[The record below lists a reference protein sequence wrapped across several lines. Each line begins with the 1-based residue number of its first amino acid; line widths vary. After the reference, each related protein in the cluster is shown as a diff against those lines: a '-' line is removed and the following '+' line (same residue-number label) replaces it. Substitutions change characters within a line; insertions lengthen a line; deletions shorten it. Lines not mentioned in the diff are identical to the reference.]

1 MTPSNTKKQ
10 RKWYVTLLK
19 IIGSIFIVIL
29 LFGVV
34 VLSFFTIVEY
44 RPKDVEE
51 VKINNNPTN
60 KVALNVEYNALT
72 FNIGYGA
79 LGVNEDF
86 VMDGGKQGVPK
97 SKDIVEGYLTG
108 IENILIDNPCDIYFL
123 QEVDL
128 NSRRSFKI
136 NECVQIANKLG
147 NSYSNTFAYN
157 YKALFVPFPFSFTE
171 HMGRVESG
179 MTSYIKFNTN
189 EAKRYQFPGAFAWP
203 GRTANLKRGML
214 VNYLPIEGSNKYLVV
229 INVHLSAYDSS
240 GGMRE
245 KEMEFLKE
253 FLKKEA
259 LKGNYVLAGGDFNQ
273 TFPQVDESII
283 KDNENKWFIPYQ
295 IEDDFLPE
303 GYSFAVDPNV
313 WTSRLLNQSYDPSD
327 TENTYHFIIDG
338 FLVSN
343 NIEVISITGL
353 DLGFVYSDHNPVALR
368 FKLK

>member
-1 MTPSNTKKQ
+1 
-10 RKWYVTLLK
+10 
-19 IIGSIFIVIL
+19 
-29 LFGVV
+29 
-34 VLSFFTIVEY
+34 
-44 RPKDVEE
+44 
-51 VKINNNPTN
+51 
-60 KVALNVEYNALT
+60 
-72 FNIGYGA
+72 
-79 LGVNEDF
+79 
-86 VMDGGKQGVPK
+86 
-97 SKDIVEGYLTG
+97 
-108 IENILIDNPCDIYFL
+108 
-123 QEVDL
+123 
-128 NSRRSFKI
+128 
-136 NECVQIANKLG
+136 
-147 NSYSNTFAYN
+147 
-157 YKALFVPFPFSFTE
+157 
-171 HMGRVESG
+171 
-179 MTSYIKFNTN
+179 
-189 EAKRYQFPGAFAWP
+189 
-203 GRTANLKRGML
+203 
-214 VNYLPIEGSNKYLVV
+214 
-229 INVHLSAYDSS
+229 
-240 GGMRE
+240 
-245 KEMEFLKE
+245 MEFLKE